1 MSQNTYVY
9 NALVKCSIVSF
20 STREKRDGKIFFFVL
35 DYLGKTW
42 QLVILNF
49 LSPMTSFCYLPGNS
63 SYLIL
68 LFRIKYRTKHKWD
81 NCKWGCCF
89 QAVEKLNKVLLQ
101 QVQQLQLWICY
112 RPVKSGSQ
120 LHKCGSQP
128 NPFVSCSMSNLE
140 IEITTES
147 AEMELTKISHF
158 SWFFVLF
165 CFLFPFWTTLKI
177 LSYPEKDLYFC

>member
-20 STREKRDGKIFFFVL
+20 STWEKRDGKMFFFVL

-81 NCKWGCCF
+81 NWKWGCCF

-165 CFLFPFWTTLKI
+165 SFLFPFWTTLKI